1 METWDAITARR
12 NVRQFAD
19 QVIPDADLDHVL
31 EAGRIAPSSQNN
43 QPWDF
48 IVVTDREMLRALS
61 GVWRGGGH
69 IATAAAAIALVIPD
83 EEESRARERNRFDIG
98 QATMQ
103 MMIAAADR
111 GIGSGHSA
119 IGDQDVARS
128 VLGVPED
135 KLVAFVIDLGYPA
148 DRPLRPGTRLSAGLS
163 TRSCTATAGDQ
174 VGASA
179 PVFRLGPNL
188 NRSDAVRTRQT
199 QAPRSRQP
207 ARRSGPLALLASVG
221 TGPPRWVRG
230 LAGRR
235 EAVAALVDRSAGS
248 G

>member
-19 QVIPDADLDHVL
+19 QEIPDADLDHVL

-48 IVVTDREMLRALS
+48 IVVTDREMLRELS
-61 GVWRGGGH
+61 SVWRGGGH

-135 KLVAFVIDLGYPA
+135 KLVAFVMDLGYPA
-148 DRPLRPGTRLSAGLS
+148 DRPLRPGTRLK
-163 TRSCTATAGDQ
+163 
-174 VGASA
+174 
-179 PVFRLGPNL
+179 
-188 NRSDAVRTRQT
+188 
-199 QAPRSRQP
+199 
-207 ARRSGPLALLASVG
+207 RRPFDEVVHRNG
-221 TGPPRWVRG
+221 W
-230 LAGRR
+230 
-235 EAVAALVDRSAGS
+235 
-248 G
+248 